1 MQALEPLIHQS
12 PTTKKLIAVII
23 SAFLSIFFLSRLYV
37 YLVLGH
43 LAPNLFVT
51 IRGVH
56 IHHFAYGF
64 FILAGVGLY
73 LLIKHPAPDSK
84 TFYWVAWFYGLGL
97 GLATDEFAMWF
108 RLEDNYWV
116 RQSYDAVI
124 IVTLGLL
131 NIAYFKQLLNWLK
144 EMLLT
149 FKNWTKKGL

>member
-12 PTTKKLIAVII
+12 LTTKKLIAII
-23 SAFLSIFFLSRLYV
+23 TSAFLSTFFLARLYV

-43 LAPNLFVT
+43 LAPDLFVT

-64 FILAGVGLY
+64 FILAAVGLY
-73 LLIKHPAPDSK
+73 LLIKHPSPDSK
-84 TFYWVAWFYGLGL
+84 TFHWVAWFYGIGL

-108 RLEDNYWV
+108 RLRDEYWV

-124 IVTLGLL
+124 IVALGLL
-131 NIAYFKQLLNWLK
+131 NIAYFRQLIDWLK
-144 EMLLT
+144 EML
-149 FKNWTKKGL
+149 KITK